1 MALRRD
7 SWEQLPADEKI
18 AYLSHFAVAHDV
30 PFARFAEA
38 ARKMLGMTAG
48 QEFPA
53 DVEGHLHR
61 ELVLS
66 REQHARYGAH
76 QGRADE
82 MGASRT
88 LEQVESSGKSEE
100 PPSPRR
106 RWKPSR
112 TRS

>member
-1 MALRRD
+1 
-7 SWEQLPADEKI
+7 
-18 AYLSHFAVAHDV
+18 
-30 PFARFAEA
+30 
-38 ARKMLGMTAG
+38 MLGMTAG

-100 PPSPRR
+100 LPSCREAGVR
-106 RWKPSR
+106 VGGTAR
-112 TRS
+112 TRRISGLA